1 MARIGPNANPRRQWN
16 IQRPHQDSDKAWKLT
31 QEQGDVFRNHHVQ
44 VPCEFSG
51 QKRASNKEVAIW
63 YTVHSCVQT
72 YVRKWL
78 DVIITAICL
87 CKDLWFALSLVSVQ
101 LGILLEWDSENPSV
115 CCDFKGLSAGKNK
128 KNQLPWSNLP
138 GSFQGL
144 KHDSFRHVKK
154 RGSWILTWVV
164 GNSNIFGMFIPNF
177 GIYMIQFDV
186 NAYFSTGLVNQPPP
200 CEPLR
205 LYPPPPF
212 DDGCFVSLPP

>member
-51 QKRASNKEVAIW
+51 QKRVSNKEVAIW

-128 KNQLPWSNLP
+128 KNNFPCWPFLPSRWSCRPTGRLWP
-138 GSFQGL
+138 SGGAWGL
-144 KHDSFRHVKK
+144 LNRVTEIDAPDRLLNFEV
-154 RGSWILTWVV
+154 
-164 GNSNIFGMFIPNF
+164 IPRF
-177 GIYMIQFDV
+177 HGFLHSSIASSRYQVYM
-186 NAYFSTGLVNQPPP
+186 
-200 CEPLR
+200 
-205 LYPPPPF
+205 YP
-212 DDGCFVSLPP
+212 